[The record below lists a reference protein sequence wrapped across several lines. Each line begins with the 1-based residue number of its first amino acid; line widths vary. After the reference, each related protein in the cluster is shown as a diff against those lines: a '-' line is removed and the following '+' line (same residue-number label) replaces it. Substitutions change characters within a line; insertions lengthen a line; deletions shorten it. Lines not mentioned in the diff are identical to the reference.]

1 MGKDL
6 HQIHKDRGLTTIICK
21 ELKKLVIKIP
31 NNLILKWGTELNRI
45 LNRRIS
51 NDQKIFKELLNILS
65 YQGNANQN
73 FS

>member
-1 MGKDL
+1 MGKEL